1 MKPIWKGML
10 SFGLINVPVSLCSA
24 TKKKTVSFNQLRKSD
39 YSRIRYKKVGNDDQE
54 VQQSEIVK
62 GYEISLDRYVVIT
75 DAELATITPAASRV
89 IEISDFVKLE
99 QIDPRHYDA
108 SYYLVPEKGMAKAYT
123 LLLEAMRESNV
134 VGIAKFVIRSKEYLA
149 AIRPAEGALTL
160 STMLFA
166 DEIINSS
173 ELDAYLPKDVKP
185 SDKEMNMARQLI
197 QALVTDFDPGKYVNE
212 YHEQVMKLIDAKA
225 ETAIQAVEI
234 PHGSGSVLD
243 LMSALEASM
252 KALAPK
258 PKEKKPR
265 KKASGA

>member
-1 MKPIWKGML
+1 ML

-54 VQQSEIVK
+54 VQQNEIVK
-62 GYEISLDRYVVIT
+62 GFEISPDRYVVIT
-75 DAELATITPAASRV
+75 DDDLAAISPTASRV
-89 IEISDFVKLE
+89 IEISDFVNLD

-108 SYYLVPEKGMAKAYT
+108 SYYLIPEKGMAKAYT
-123 LLLEAMRESNV
+123 LLLEAMREANV
-134 VGIAKFVIRSKEYLA
+134 VGIAKFVLRSKEYLA
-149 AIRPAEGALTL
+149 AIRPTEGALTL

-166 DEIINSS
+166 DEIINAS
-173 ELDAYLPKDVKP
+173 ELEAYLPKDVKP

-197 QALVTDFDPGKYVNE
+197 QALVTDFEPKKYVNE
-212 YHEQVMKLIDAKA
+212 YHQEVIKLIETKA
-225 ETAIQAVEI
+225 ETAIQAIESKSN
-234 PHGSGSVLD
+234 SGTVLD
-243 LMSALEASM
+243 LMAALEASM

-258 PKEKKPR
+258 VPPKEKKTR